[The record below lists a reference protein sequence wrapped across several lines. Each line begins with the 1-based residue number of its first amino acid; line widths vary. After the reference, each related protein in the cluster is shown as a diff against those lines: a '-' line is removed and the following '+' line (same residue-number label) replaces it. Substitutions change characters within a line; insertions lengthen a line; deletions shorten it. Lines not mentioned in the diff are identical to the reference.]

1 MRLATP
7 VPDSAAA
14 QASVAAAI
22 SIQNERE
29 CACDL
34 AWSHLVLAKVLAV
47 KDDHEEAG
55 AVLGVARDMF
65 DTMNIERGRE
75 MRAAAGR
82 SFAAS
87 RVAAGAAGG

>member
-22 SIQNERE
+22 SIQTERE

-55 AVLGVARDMF
+55 AVLSVARDMF
-65 DTMNIERGRE
+65 DTLNIERGRE
-75 MRAAAGR
+75 MRAAGR